1 MMMIGS
7 TFMENRDHLFT
18 LPTARR
24 PATAGWVEGGGREFT
39 LTAGVQY
46 LKTHPNSAFQLKIQP
61 KSNRVVE
68 CKNHKI
74 STIDPKTMT
83 RLYYHASEASYICSL
98 LIVNYDFFRKRSS
111 LCPFHSFWVQ
121 NKYLTIIMH
130 WKRRSSMNFFS
141 QNSFRVASLFF
152 DL

>member
-1 MMMIGS
+1 MMMMIGS

-74 STIDPKTMT
+74 SGIDPKI
-83 RLYYHASEASYICSL
+83 LALVDSFVSEASYIC
-98 LIVNYDFFRKRSS
+98 FF
-111 LCPFHSFWVQ
+111 
-121 NKYLTIIMH
+121 N
-130 WKRRSSMNFFS
+130 
-141 QNSFRVASLFF
+141 
-152 DL
+152 